1 MPQTNARHTP
11 DCTHVR
17 GYAVPRTVPRAD
29 RYDGPTKHG
38 TLSDSPHQAAT
49 APGYRCTRR
58 EHDDS
63 PVPLSLVGQGYG
75 RPASRLQEVRP
86 SAPRALAAQIAR
98 VIALL
103 APVELGLL
111 RPPFHEPFHG
121 DERGKAEPGQPRHR
135 PGLSAGIGQLGLVSR
150 KQTSSG
156 PHRPSHIWTTGPV
169 RRTFRFFREQNYH
182 ALNRQDAARW
192 ADLGTYR
199 A

>member
-86 SAPRALAAQIAR
+86 GAPRALAAPIAR
-98 VIALL
+98 IIALL
-103 APVELGLL
+103 TPAELVLPG
-111 RPPFHEPFHG
+111 PSFHEPFHG
-121 DERGKAEPGQPRHR
+121 DQRGKADPARPRRR
-135 PGLSAGIGQLGLVSR
+135 PGLSAGIGQLGPASR
-150 KQTSSG
+150 KQTSSELD
-156 PHRPSHIWTTGPV
+156 RPSHIWTKGPV
-169 RRTFRFFREQNYH
+169 RTTFRFSENS
-182 ALNRQDAARW
+182 A
-192 ADLGTYR
+192 TTP
-199 A
+199 